1 MPAPRPLRGADIR
14 REFLAYFAERGHR
27 VVPSASLVPDDPSLM
42 FTNAG
47 MVQFK
52 DVFTQK
58 ERRDYTRAAS
68 SQKCLRVSGKHND
81 LEEVGRTPRH
91 HTFFEMLGNFS
102 FGDYFKEEA
111 IQYAWDLVVA
121 QWGLDPERVWVT
133 VHHSDDEAWDLWHRK
148 IGVPEARLQR
158 LGDKDNFWSMGDT
171 GPCGPCTELHY
182 DQGPAMGDC
191 LKGPAGGSN
200 RYMEFWNLVFMQ
212 YERFADGSMQ
222 PLPRPSVDTGMGLER
237 ITGVLQGKL
246 TNYQTDLITGLM
258 DVGAALARLDMGR
271 ADEEQMTALRVLA
284 DHGRA
289 TAFMVA
295 DGIIPSNEGRGY
307 VLRRIARRA
316 IRWGVKVGLG
326 DTPFLHQ
333 VTQAVVDQMGEA
345 FPELRE
351 RADFIREVVK
361 GEEERFAETRDKGLA
376 LLSEALGRGA
386 AVLDGATVFK
396 LHDTYGFPSDLTA
409 LIAGE
414 KGVQVD
420 MAGFEA
426 AMEQQREA
434 GRAAW
439 KGSGAAGTE
448 ALWHQVFE
456 AHGETRFVGYDA
468 LDAEGRVL
476 ALVRGGVQVDALEAG
491 DEGAVV
497 LDATPFYGEG
507 GGQVGDAGA
516 LRASG
521 AAFSVTDARKPVPGL
536 IVHHGALA
544 GGRLAVGDRVAL
556 SVTGPRRDAT
566 RRNHTAT
573 HLLHAALRQVLG
585 EHVQQKGSLVAP
597 DRLRFDFSHH
607 KAMTDAEVT
616 RVEDLVNE
624 AILRNAAVSAEV
636 MGIDAA
642 KARGAM
648 SLFGEKYGDEVRV
661 ITVGDDSMELCGG
674 THVSRAGDIGLF
686 RFLGESGVSAGVR
699 RVEAVTGLGALARV
713 RQQEGAL
720 NGAAA
725 ELRCPPDELAESI
738 RKLQAEARALRKELD
753 DARRAAAL
761 SEADGLLARAVPVRG
776 FKVLAAEVTDP
787 EGLRDQADKL
797 RDQLGS
803 GVVVL
808 GNRAGGKA
816 TLLVA
821 VTKDLA
827 GKGVHAGDLV
837 RGLAAIVGGKGGGRP
852 DFAQAGGPNGD
863 ALDAALAAVLPA
875 LGG

>member
-1 MPAPRPLRGADIR
+1 
-14 REFLAYFAERGHR
+14 
-27 VVPSASLVPDDPSLM
+27 VVV
-42 FTNAG
+42 
-47 MVQFK
+47 
-52 DVFTQK
+52 
-58 ERRDYTRAAS
+58 
-68 SQKCLRVSGKHND
+68 
-81 LEEVGRTPRH
+81 
-91 HTFFEMLGNFS
+91 
-102 FGDYFKEEA
+102 
-111 IQYAWDLVVA
+111 
-121 QWGLDPERVWVT
+121 
-133 VHHSDDEAWDLWHRK
+133 
-148 IGVPEARLQR
+148 
-158 LGDKDNFWSMGDT
+158 
-171 GPCGPCTELHY
+171 
-182 DQGPAMGDC
+182 
-191 LKGPAGGSN
+191 
-200 RYMEFWNLVFMQ
+200 
-212 YERFADGSMQ
+212 
-222 PLPRPSVDTGMGLER
+222 
-237 ITGVLQGKL
+237 
-246 TNYQTDLITGLM
+246 
-258 DVGAALARLDMGR
+258 
-271 ADEEQMTALRVLA
+271 
-284 DHGRA
+284 
-289 TAFMVA
+289 
-295 DGIIPSNEGRGY
+295 
-307 VLRRIARRA
+307 
-316 IRWGVKVGLG
+316 
-326 DTPFLHQ
+326 
-333 VTQAVVDQMGEA
+333 
-345 FPELRE
+345 
-351 RADFIREVVK
+351 
-361 GEEERFAETRDKGLA
+361 
-376 LLSEALGRGA
+376 
-386 AVLDGATVFK
+386 
-396 LHDTYGFPSDLTA
+396 
-409 LIAGE
+409 
-414 KGVQVD
+414 
-420 MAGFEA
+420 
-426 AMEQQREA
+426 
-434 GRAAW
+434 
-439 KGSGAAGTE
+439 
-448 ALWHQVFE
+448 
-456 AHGETRFVGYDA
+456 
-468 LDAEGRVL
+468 
-476 ALVRGGVQVDALEAG
+476 
-491 DEGAVV
+491 
-497 LDATPFYGEG
+497 DATPFYGEG

-852 DFAQAGGPNGD
+852 DFAQAGGPD
-863 ALDAALAAVLPA
+863 VAALYDALAAVPGLV
-875 LGG
+875 GGA